1 MKIKILS
8 FTLALI
14 MIFCMLGSVVY
25 AAPDAYWAAQK
36 EYNTAMEN
44 GDDLG
49 IVAAAKK
56 IQDRYAGEHDET
68 AYSRKATPTYQA
80 ALAYERLGMY
90 DLAAEEYAKV
100 IEYSEW
106 LAKNAATEATRAAN
120 AENVKAYKRHI
131 RYFNIDPEVYVLTSN
146 KDSIPYYGELNE
158 PEIGTYVGM
167 SGTYND
173 GLQSGYLLYSQY
185 GEDGFSDY
193 EHYLPETDDV
203 YYLTAA
209 WNSQN
214 ENEQDLRDVLSG
226 KTDEYMINELKY
238 LESYAKSHPNVR
250 ILLRIFGEPNVWRPL
265 DSCGNDRVKIEAFAE
280 LYISAYRHIAEA
292 ARAYAP
298 SVALVYSPVDYG
310 QWYTTPE
317 DFYPGDEYVDWV
329 GMSTYYNKN
338 SQETNNI
345 GDKGDKNL
353 ARGLYNLPMVRTAE
367 IMELAE
373 EHSKP
378 VVISECGFAYGSSDG
393 LQSEDY
399 ASKKMQDFYAYVNV
413 VYPQVKLI
421 NYFNAN
427 TSNYYRMYDD
437 TPHSSGQSVYKP
449 MQTVYK
455 YSLQRN
461 GSIASVLNGANNAK
475 SYTKLVDFKENT
487 DMLEL
492 IVYFDYATTENETV
506 TYVLNGSYFDTLRP
520 PFRLSISTSSLK
532 VGCNILEATFTA
544 EKTNITKK
552 YLIYKDTN
560 GDIDC
565 KLSTMSDMNGNEWFA
580 ESIGFCLNK
589 GLLSGTTATTVSPL
603 NNTTRAQL
611 ITILY
616 RYAGSPAVGGNN
628 PFVDIT
634 ADWYKD
640 PVIWAAEND
649 VVNSLSGS
657 SFRPNDNIT
666 REDLA
671 EMLYR
676 YTKNVLG
683 QSVAS
688 NADLS
693 DYADTAEISD
703 YALDAMKWA
712 NEKGLITGKV
722 LNGKNCLA
730 PLGEATRAEVAT
742 ILMRFIR
749 NVVK

>member
-1 MKIKILS
+1 MKTKILS
-8 FTLALI
+8 FLLAII
-14 MIFCMLGSVVY
+14 MSIGTLGSVVY
-25 AAPDAYWAAQK
+25 AEPDPYWAAQK

-49 IVAAAKK
+49 IVSAAQK
-56 IQDRYAGEHDET
+56 IQARYANEHNET
-68 AYSRKATPTYQA
+68 AYNRMATPTYQA
-80 ALAYERLGMY
+80 ALAYERLGMFTE
-90 DLAAEEYAKV
+90 AGAEYEKA
-100 IEYSEW
+100 ISYSEW
-106 LAKNAATEATRAAN
+106 LVKNASTEASRAAN
-120 AENVKAYKRHI
+120 AENIKAYERHL
-131 RYFNIDPEVYVLTSN
+131 RYFNIGPEVYALTSN
-146 KDSIPYYGELNE
+146 KESVVYYGELNE
-158 PEIGTYVGM
+158 PEIGTYSGLC
-167 SGTYND
+167 GTYND
-173 GLQSGYLLYSQY
+173 GLQSGYLLYVQY
-185 GEDGFSDY
+185 ANDGFSDY
-193 EHYLPETDDV
+193 EHYLPKTSDV

-209 WNSQN
+209 WNSEN
-214 ENEQDLRDVLSG
+214 ENEQDLRDVVSG
-226 KTDEYMINELKY
+226 KTDEYMISELKY
-238 LESYAKSHPNVR
+238 LESYTKSHPNVR
-250 ILLRIFGEPNVWRPL
+250 ILLRIFAEQNVWKPL
-265 DSCGNDRVKIEAFAE
+265 DSCGNDRVKIKAYAD
-280 LYISAYRHIAEA
+280 LYISAYKHIAEA
-292 ARAYAP
+292 ARKYAP
-298 SVALVYSPVDYG
+298 SVALVFSPVDYG
-310 QWYTTPE
+310 QWYTEPE
-317 DFYPGDEYVDWV
+317 DFYPGDEYVDWI

-338 SQETNNI
+338 SQETNKI

-353 ARGLYNLPMVRTAE
+353 ARGLYNLPVVRTAE

-373 EHSKP
+373 KHSKP
-378 VVISECGFAYGSSDG
+378 VLIAECGFAYGSYDG
-393 LQSEDY
+393 LQNETY
-399 ASKKMQDFYAYVNV
+399 AREKMQDLYSYINV

-427 TSNYYRMYDD
+427 TSNYYRLYDD
-437 TPHSSGQSVYKP
+437 TPYSSGQSVNANMRKAYE
-449 MQTVYK
+449 
-455 YSLQRN
+455 SAILEN
-461 GSIASVLNGANNAK
+461 GSIASVLNSSDSAK
-475 SYTKLVDFKENT
+475 SYTKLVNFKENT
-487 DMLEL
+487 DKLEL
-492 IVYFDYATTENETV
+492 VAYFDYATVSDEKVE
-506 TYVLNGSYFDTLRP
+506 YILNGA
-520 PFRLSISTSSLK
+520 K
-532 VGCNILEATFTA
+532 VGNTSNKLTLNASTLKAGCNTLEVVFTA
-544 EKTNITKK
+544 GKTKITKK
-552 YLIYKDTN
+552 YLIYKDIN

-565 KLSTMSDMNGNEWFA
+565 KLSTMTDINGNEWFA

-616 RYAGSPAVGGNN
+616 RYAGSPAVKGNN

-634 ADWYKD
+634 ADWYKN

-649 VVNSLSGS
+649 VVNSVSGS
-657 SFRPNDNIT
+657 SFRPNENIT

-693 DYADTAEISD
+693 GYADTFEISD

-730 PLGEATRAEVAT
+730 PGGEATRAEVAT